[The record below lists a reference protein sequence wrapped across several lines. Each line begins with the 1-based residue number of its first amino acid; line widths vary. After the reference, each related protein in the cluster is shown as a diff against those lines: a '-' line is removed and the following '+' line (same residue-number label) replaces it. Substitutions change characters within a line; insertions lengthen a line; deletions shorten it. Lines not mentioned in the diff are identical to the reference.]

1 MKCTL
6 VFRPNR
12 SAGPVMRMTGYDAV
26 ISVLITFIMAM
37 LLTIGA
43 QLFYWRTESSERNGS
58 AGANIGHH
66 VVFGG
71 MASSSP
77 ELGNTS
83 LMSLIMTPEN
93 RGEGE
98 LEDPHTGQVME
109 PSDLSQIQ
117 VELHSDQSV
126 AANAVP
132 EIFDAGDSASRPGA
146 AGVSG
151 LQAGAVMGGRGRLLS
166 DVARSERAQSR
177 QHRWVIE
184 FPGSSVGTYSR
195 LLDHFGIAI
204 AVSYAGTDRVMVLG
218 PISGATPVAMELS
231 DISKTFDTEMSVSW
245 GSEYREEMDR
255 ALVRSAGLS
264 VDGASITLLY
274 PTKLVE
280 QMEKLEAEFSGRSVS
295 SIRATYFA
303 FEVAEP
309 GFRLVVRRQ
318 TTK

>member
-58 AGANIGHH
+58 AGPNIGQHL
-66 VVFGG
+66 VFGG
-71 MASSSP
+71 VASSQP
-77 ELGNTS
+77 ELGDTS
-83 LMSLIMTPEN
+83 LMSLIMSPEN

-98 LEDPHTGQVME
+98 LGDPHTGNVMP

-117 VELHSDQSV
+117 VELESDQSV

-132 EIFDAGDSASRPGA
+132 DIFDAGDPAARPGA
-146 AGVSG
+146 VGGSE
-151 LQAGAVMGGRGRLLS
+151 LQPGAVVGGRGRLLS
-166 DVARSERAQSR
+166 DGVRSERAQSR

-184 FPGSSVGTYSR
+184 FPGSSVGTYAR
-195 LLDHFGIAI
+195 LLDHFEIAL
-204 AVSYAGTDRVMVLG
+204 AVSYTGTDRVIVLR
-218 PISGATPVAMELS
+218 PMSGATPVAMDLS
-231 DISKTFDTEMSVSW
+231 DISKTFDTQMSVSW
-245 GSEYREEMDR
+245 GSEHREEMDR

-264 VDGASITLLY
+264 VDGASIMLLY
-274 PTKLVE
+274 PTKLVA
-280 QMEKLEAEFSGRSVS
+280 QMEQLEAEFSGRSIS

-303 FEVAEP
+303 FELAEP